1 MNWKNNFLFDY
12 VKFFKILLEKTDGSF
27 WLIIVLSVTVA
38 ILDGFGITLVL
49 PLIESND
56 VLEDDS
62 LIVRLIAFTGLLDLP
77 FSNLLF
83 IIGLIF
89 FVKGSIK
96 FSSNWIIGKIAKGI
110 IIKIKSGLLKKY
122 SRVDYKYFISRDSGY
137 FTNLLNT
144 QADETLNFLSR
155 FSALNGFIATVLIY
169 IIIAFLIDW
178 QFTLLAIGIGFV
190 LLFLMRGLSVMT
202 KQLSVKVSEENGVL
216 NKLLIQVIQQF
227 KFLRSTGRFDIIN
240 KQVEDSVKRLAKY
253 RYKNRVA
260 FGFSES
266 IAEPLVI
273 AILMLLIYVQV
284 VLLGKSIGPLLVT
297 LLLFYR
303 TLNNLFLVQ
312 NTWQD
317 TLNRVG
323 SVEMIYGEMK
333 KVHEKEE
340 IDGTQIM
347 EGFSQKIVF
356 DNVFFAYHEKPVLNC
371 INLEIS
377 KNETVAIV
385 GPSGSGKSTLVDL
398 VTLNLKPNR
407 GSIIIDGV
415 DSKKI
420 KLSSWRS
427 QIGYITQDLAIFN
440 DTIVNNITCWEET
453 LDHQRLI
460 DATKKAN
467 CFEFI
472 NAMENKFETQ
482 IGERGVR
489 LSGGQKQ
496 RIAIARELY
505 KRPNIL
511 IMDEATSAL
520 DTESEQLIQQS
531 LDSIKGEITLIIIA
545 HRLSTLRNVDKIFV
559 IDSLGS
565 MVEQGSYSKL
575 IKKNAHFAS
584 LVNKQQLWV
593 DN

>member
-12 VKFFKILLEKTDGSF
+12 VRFFKILINKTEGSF
-27 WLIIVLSVTVA
+27 WLIIALSITVA

-49 PLIESND
+49 PLIESN
-56 VLEDDS
+56 EIIENDS
-62 LIVRLIAFTGLLDLP
+62 VIAKLIAATGLLDLP
-77 FSNLLF
+77 FSYLLF
-83 IIGLIF
+83 IIGVIF
-89 FVKGSIK
+89 FAKGLIK
-96 FSSNWIIGKIAKGI
+96 FSSNWIIGKIAKRI
-110 IIKIKSGLLKKY
+110 IIKIKSGLLEKY
-122 SRVDYKYFISRDSGY
+122 SSVDFKYFISRDSGY

-155 FSALNGFIATVLIY
+155 FSALNGFIATVVIY
-169 IIIAFLIDW
+169 IILAFLIDW
-178 QFTLLAIGIGFV
+178 QFTLLAIGIGLV
-190 LLFLMRGLSVMT
+190 MLFFMRGLSVMT
-202 KQLSVKVSEENGVL
+202 KQLSVKVTAENGVL

-227 KFLRSTGRFDIIN
+227 KFLRSTGRFEIIN
-240 KQVEDSVKRLAKY
+240 SQVKDSVKRLAKY

-260 FGFSES
+260 FGFAES

-284 VLLGKSIGPLLVT
+284 IMLGKSIGPLLVT

-333 KVHEKEE
+333 KVHEKQEK
-340 IDGTQIM
+340 DGTQVM
-347 EGFSQKIVF
+347 EAFSKKIIF
-356 DNVFFAYHEKPVLNC
+356 ENVSFAYRDKPVLNN

-398 VTLNLKPNR
+398 VTLNLKPTQ
-407 GSIIIDGV
+407 GTIIIDGV
-415 DSKKI
+415 DSKNI

-427 QIGYITQDLAIFN
+427 QIGYITQDLAVFN
-440 DTIVNNITCWEET
+440 DTVANNITSWEKI
-453 LDHQRLI
+453 LDNQSLV
-460 DATKKAN
+460 DAAKRAN

-472 NAMENKFETQ
+472 NAMEHGFETQ

-505 KRPNIL
+505 KSPNIL

-520 DTESEQLIQQS
+520 DTESEQSIQKS
-531 LDSIKGEITLIIIA
+531 LDGIKGEVTMILIA
-545 HRLSTLRNVDKIFV
+545 HRLSTLKNADKIFV
-559 IDSLGS
+559 IDGLGN
-565 MVEQGSYSKL
+565 MVEEGSYSKL
-575 IKKNAHFAS
+575 IKVNSHFAS